1 MQNQMMN
8 MLMNQLKAKN
18 PQMFQMINQA
28 RQNQGNPM
36 EMFHQVTNNF
46 SDEQKKNF
54 NNLAKQ
60 FGFTD
65 EQLNKVNGINS
76 K

>member
-1 MQNQMMN
+1 
-8 MLMNQLKAKN
+8 
-18 PQMFQMINQA
+18 
-28 RQNQGNPM
+28 M